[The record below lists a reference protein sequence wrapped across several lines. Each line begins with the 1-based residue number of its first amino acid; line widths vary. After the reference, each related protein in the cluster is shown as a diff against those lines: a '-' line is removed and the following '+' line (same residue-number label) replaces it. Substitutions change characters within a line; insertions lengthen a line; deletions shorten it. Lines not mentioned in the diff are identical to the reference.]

1 MPSVRK
7 SLLLLTLGA
16 TAFSLAACG
25 GRARQELAYVE
36 KPVEQLYREATRS
49 LDRGV
54 WDQAAL
60 EFNEVQRQHP
70 FSVWAQRSMLMASYA
85 QYRSRDYAEA
95 ITSSEGYLA
104 LHPGGDGAAYA
115 YYLIGICHFEQILD
129 VGREQSRS
137 ELALASLSEVVR
149 RYPQSEYARDAS
161 LKVDMVRDQLAGKE
175 MEIGRFYLREK
186 NHLAA
191 INRFRRVVE
200 EYQTTSHTPEALHRL
215 VEAYISI
222 GLLGEAQAAAAV
234 LGYNYPGNQ
243 WYQDSYKLLTSRDI
257 PLIDVS
263 NGAYPINRAHSKN
276 AGGAQEPES

>member
-1 MPSVRK
+1 MSSVRN
-7 SLLLLTLGA
+7 SLVLLTIGA
-16 TAFSLAACG
+16 TALSLAACG
-25 GRARQELAYVE
+25 GRARQELAYIE

-70 FSVWAQRSMLMASYA
+70 FSVWAQRSMLMAAYA
-85 QYRSRDYAEA
+85 QYRSRDYVEA
-95 ITSSEGYLA
+95 VVSAEGYLA

-115 YYLIGICHFEQILD
+115 HYLIGISHFEQILD

-137 ELALASLSEVVR
+137 ELALAALSEVVR
-149 RYPQSEYARDAS
+149 RYPESEYARDAS

-191 INRFRRVVE
+191 VNRFRRVVE
-200 EYQTTSHTPEALHRL
+200 EFQTTSHAPEALHRL
-215 VEAYISI
+215 VETYVSI
-222 GLLGEAQAAAAV
+222 GLVGEAQVAAAV
-234 LGYNYPGNQ
+234 LGYNYPGSR
-243 WYQDSYKLLTSRDI
+243 WYEDSYNLLTKNNI
-257 PLIDVS
+257 PLIDAS
-263 NGAYPINRAHSKN
+263 DGRYPINRAHSKSVQAD
-276 AGGAQEPES
+276 AGQ